1 MPIYQCYVPAG
12 SLDADTRAELAE
24 AITDI
29 HCTVTAAP
37 RGFTHVVFVEYGETS
52 SFTAGKP
59 NNISVIYGI
68 IRAGRGRE
76 TEAEMLTRL
85 AQAWTSITG
94 QDVRSVVIGLSD
106 IEPTSAMEAGL
117 IMPAPGEEAEFLQRN
132 RDQLGPLL
140 SAG

>member
-29 HCTVTAAP
+29 HCTVTVAP
-37 RGFTHVVFVEYGETS
+37 RA
-52 SFTAGKP
+52 AGKP

-68 IRAGRGRE
+68 IRAGRDRE
-76 TEAEMLTRL
+76 TKAEMLTKL

-94 QDVRSVVIGLSD
+94 QDVRSVVIGLND

-117 IMPAPGEEAEFLQRN
+117 ILPAPSDSTDRFGH
-132 RDQLGPLL
+132 LL
-140 SAG
+140 NK

>member
-1 MPIYQCYVPAG
+1 MPIYQCYVPVG

-29 HCTVTAAP
+29 HCTVTVAP
-37 RGFTHVVFVEYGETS
+37 RGFAHVVFIEYGETS
-52 SFTAGKP
+52 FFTAGKP

-68 IRAGRGRE
+68 IRAGRDRE
-76 TEAEMLTRL
+76 TKAEMLTKL
-85 AQAWTSITG
+85 TQAWTSITG
-94 QDVRSVVIGLSD
+94 QDVRSVVIGLND
-106 IEPTSAMEAGL
+106 IEATSAMEAGL
-117 IMPAPGEEAEFLQRN
+117 ILPAPGEEAEFLQRN

>member
-29 HCTVTAAP
+29 HCTVTASP
-37 RGFTHVVFVEYGETS
+37 RGWAHVVFIEYGETS

-68 IRAGRGRE
+68 IRAGRDR
-76 TEAEMLTRL
+76 
-85 AQAWTSITG
+85 
-94 QDVRSVVIGLSD
+94 
-106 IEPTSAMEAGL
+106 
-117 IMPAPGEEAEFLQRN
+117 
-132 RDQLGPLL
+132 
-140 SAG
+140 